1 MIKDAVRVRDESR
14 GVREAGVR
22 EAGVRERTDTKPSG
36 GDLGEEP
43 KGCTFNTTLVSY
55 GTLLSDPGLAIGLG
69 AQFHGV
75 AQKIKM
81 VRAK

>member
-14 GVREAGVR
+14 GVR
-22 EAGVRERTDTKPSG
+22 AGVRERTDTKPSG